1 MLMAH
6 KTEAGWDVLISAG
19 WICRYSTHPVH
30 TSVPHCPYHVSC
42 TCTHLDMQVF
52 NAPCTSVPHSLPW
65 TRYPVPCTLYLD
77 SGCIRGYS
85 THLLPLLH
93 VPYTSDLCTSL
104 HHISHTL
111 CTFDPHL
118 DKYSSQ
124 PTPQWTYHLYIQAQS
139 EYGELVCHVA
149 SVIQGVSLHW
159 ASPKKLKYGKPR
171 LGESTLT

>member
-1 MLMAH
+1 
-6 KTEAGWDVLISAG
+6 
-19 WICRYSTHPVH
+19 
-30 TSVPHCPYHVSC
+30 
-42 TCTHLDMQVF
+42 MQVF
-52 NAPCTSVPHSLPW
+52 NAPCTYICTSLSIPCILYMYVPGYAGVQCTLYLCTSLS
-65 TRYPVPCTLYLD
+65 TLDPVPCTLYLD